1 MELNQINHLKVVTAL
16 RSRGGDEATSHNG
29 EGVEVV
35 VGGEKPHVPVAG
47 LDRSDAH
54 ADGVVR
60 SGVDRVEGR
69 QSRQWI

>member
-1 MELNQINHLKVVTAL
+1 MTAL